1 MAVKQS
7 HRFASRALDGEG
19 SLELAAGVRTL
30 TLRVEEVQ
38 SSGRR
43 ALAAITVDL

>member
-1 MAVKQS
+1 VAVKQS

-30 TLRVEEVQ
+30 TLRVEE
-38 SSGRR
+38 SR
-43 ALAAITVDL
+43 APDDGHWRPSRLTS